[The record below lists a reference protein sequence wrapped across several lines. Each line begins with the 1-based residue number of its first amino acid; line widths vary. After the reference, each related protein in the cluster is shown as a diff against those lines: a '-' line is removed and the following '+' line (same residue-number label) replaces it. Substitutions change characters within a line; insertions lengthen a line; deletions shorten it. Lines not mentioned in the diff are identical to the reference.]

1 MTEFKISTEFYE
13 PDYESTFW
21 VQFHFTDTGV
31 PTHFDVHHGRL
42 MHHRF
47 DKVE

>member
-1 MTEFKISTEFYE
+1 MTEFKLPTEFYE

-21 VQFHFTDTGV
+21 VQFYFTDAGV
-31 PTHFDVHHGRL
+31 PTHFDVHHVRL

-47 DKVE
+47 DKIE

>member
-1 MTEFKISTEFYE
+1 MTEFKISTGFYE

-21 VQFHFTDTGV
+21 VQFYFTDAGV

-47 DKVE
+47 DKIE